1 MWAQVQVQTQQAQE
15 EKSDAM
21 NTLSKFAI
29 IAILVGIIICFY
41 QVMILAVTTPIPE
54 EGETEFVEQPF
65 VEPSKEPVPPAT
77 PKAKVI
83 TPKRIPHIEEEE
95 VEIMEQPLVEPSVA
109 TVLSTI
115 QNAKVIIPK
124 HIPQAAKE
132 ALNRTTQRRPVPS
145 EQPVY
150 DRNVPSEQPVY
161 EDIPTGDDADL
172 DFYETIIRYNIFQPL
187 GWRPRPTAPQYELIG
202 TLVSADSANTQ
213 AFILDRSANRTH
225 TVQVGDK
232 IDDDVLVEDIQE
244 KRVILQK
251 KGDKTIILDG
261 GHLQFSNF

>member
-1 MWAQVQVQTQQAQE
+1 MVWAQVPVQTQQAQE

-41 QVMILAVTTPIPE
+41 QVMILAVTTPIP
-54 EGETEFVEQPF
+54 VEDDELEITQPLINTT
-65 VEPSKEPVPPAT
+65 KEQVPPVPRTVNVMKLRHIPQTEKKEVKMKKPPILAPA
-77 PKAKVI
+77 
-83 TPKRIPHIEEEE
+83 
-95 VEIMEQPLVEPSVA
+95 EQTIA
-109 TVLSTI
+109 TAT
-115 QNAKVIIPK
+115 QNAGMIIPK

-145 EQPVY
+145 EQL
-150 DRNVPSEQPVY
+150 VY
-161 EDIPTGDDADL
+161 EAYPTGDDADL

-187 GWRPRPTAPQYELIG
+187 GWRPSRTAPQYKLIG
-202 TLVSADSANTQ
+202 TLVFADSANTQ
-213 AFILDRSANRTH
+213 AFIIDRSANRTH
-225 TVQVGDK
+225 TVRVGDK
-232 IDDDVLVEDIQE
+232 IGDDVLVKDIQE

>member
-1 MWAQVQVQTQQAQE
+1 MVWAQVPVQTQQAQE

-41 QVMILAVTTPIPE
+41 QVMILAVTTPIP
-54 EGETEFVEQPF
+54 VEDDELEITQPLINTT
-65 VEPSKEPVPPAT
+65 KEQVPPVPRTVNVMKLRHIPQTEKKEVKMKKPPILAPA
-77 PKAKVI
+77 
-83 TPKRIPHIEEEE
+83 
-95 VEIMEQPLVEPSVA
+95 EQTIA
-109 TVLSTI
+109 TAT
-115 QNAKVIIPK
+115 QNAGMIIPK

-145 EQPVY
+145 EQL
-150 DRNVPSEQPVY
+150 VY
-161 EDIPTGDDADL
+161 EAYPTGDDADL

-202 TLVSADSANTQ
+202 TLVAADSANTQ

-244 KRVILQK
+244 KRVILRK
-251 KGDKTIILDG
+251 EGDNAIILDG